1 MVNYVVALLGSSGTT
16 DMSTIQTALTTA
28 FTSIASDFATTI
40 GNVLPVALGIT
51 GMIMVIKFGIGLFRR
66 LAH

>member
-1 MVNYVVALLGSSGTT
+1 MYNVLVALGSSGST

-28 FTSIASDFATTI
+28 FTSIAGDFATTI

>member
-1 MVNYVVALLGSSGTT
+1 MVQYLGLVG
-16 DMSTIQTALTTA
+16 STPTPMDNIQTALTTA
-28 FTSIASDFATTI
+28 FSQIASDFATTI

-51 GMIMVIKFGIGLFRR
+51 GMIMVIGFGIRLFRR